1 MARAFTNLEFVLIG
15 RDEYDKLTADHAD
28 AAQLRADLED
38 VRENS
43 ARHAEGAAELRRKL
57 DFVDKLARDRLQSMQ
72 SFADQRNK
80 ARQERDDARVAFR
93 VAQESVDLAQA
104 RAATLRKDRDAAR
117 AELEQCRALLNA
129 VETIKK
135 TGGAVQIGGVRIEP
149 CDTYG
154 KTDTT
159 RAVDALLDQAEADA
173 QTIDRIIRDRDKA
186 RQEAQQAL
194 KILGEKLDEAPRWFG
209 LQNPWLTQCPGPV

>member
-15 RDEYDKLTADHAD
+15 REEYDKLTADHA
-28 AAQLRADLED
+28 E
-38 VRENS
+38 V
-43 ARHAEGAAELRRKL
+43 AELR
-57 DFVDKLARDRLQSMQ
+57 ARNERQKRGIRQ
-72 SFADQRNK
+72 FAD
-80 ARQERDDARVAFR
+80 ALGQERQRAEKAESDVVKAI
-93 VAQESVDLAQA
+93 AQ
-104 RAATLRKDRDAAR
+104 RDAAR

-129 VETIKK
+129 VDTIKK
-135 TGGAVQIGGVRIEP
+135 TRGAVQIAGVRIEP

-194 KILGEKLDEAPRWFG
+194 QVLGEKLDQVPLWLG
-209 LQNPWLTQCPGPV
+209 LQDPWLAQYPRPE

>member
-15 RDEYDKLTADHAD
+15 REEYDKLTADHAD

-38 VRENS
+38 VRENA
-43 ARHAEGAAELRRKL
+43 ARHADDAAALRRRL
-57 DFVDKLARDRLQSMQ
+57 DFVDKLARDRLQTMQ

-104 RAATLRKDRDAAR
+104 RAVALRKDRDAAR

-129 VETIKK
+129 VDTIKK
-135 TGGAVQIGGVRIEP
+135 TRGAVQIAGVRIEP

-173 QTIDRIIRDRDKA
+173 QVIDRLAKERNQARTERDKA
-186 RQEAQQAL
+186 L
-194 KILGEKLDEAPRWFG
+194 KVLGEKLDQVPLWLG
-209 LQNPWLTQCPGPV
+209 LQDPWLAQCPGPE